1 MKKNNMNETLFLE
14 ISPLARDFIA
24 KHSLSK
30 EAEML
35 QMALF
40 FYPYMLNGEGDIG
53 VISKL
58 MGISRIELM
67 NLYEKAEVPI
77 HISHEPIN
85 MDRVNSLAELI
96 NQGKSDKESVRE
108 NADMEYTLKLIFSPK
123 AKMETILQ
131 KAEGICNENGTV
143 LLKHTEN
150 SITLG
155 ADSFETL
162 SPALLDIRYDDYFK
176 ENLIGAY
183 CTDPFD
189 GTYPCLDDILKN
201 YT

>member
-1 MKKNNMNETLFLE
+1 MNQMNETLFLE
-14 ISPLARDFIA
+14 VSPLAKDFIA
-24 KHSLSK
+24 KHPLSK
-30 EAEML
+30 EEEML

-40 FYPYMLNGEGDIG
+40 FYPYMLNGEVDIG

-108 NADMEYTLKLIFSPK
+108 NTDMEYTLKLIFSPK
-123 AKMETILQ
+123 ANMEKLLQ
-131 KAEGICNENGTV
+131 KIKSICNGNGTV
-143 LLKHTEN
+143 LLKHAEN

-155 ADSFETL
+155 ADSFESF
-162 SPALLDIRYDDYFK
+162 SPALIDIRYDDYIK
-176 ENLIGAY
+176 ANLIDAY